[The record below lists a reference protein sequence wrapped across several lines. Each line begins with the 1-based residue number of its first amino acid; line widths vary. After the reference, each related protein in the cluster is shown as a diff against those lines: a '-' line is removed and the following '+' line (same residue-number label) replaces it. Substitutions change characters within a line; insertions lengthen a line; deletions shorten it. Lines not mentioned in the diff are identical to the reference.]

1 MKMLLATKLPIQI
14 EPSANQVIVSGIS
27 LNSGIANNVA
37 TAGVALPKAADRS
50 APSVLTA

>member
-14 EPSANQVIVSGIS
+14 EPSAIQVTVSGISS

-37 TAGVALPKAADRS
+37 MAGVALPNAAERS
-50 APSVLTA
+50 APNVC